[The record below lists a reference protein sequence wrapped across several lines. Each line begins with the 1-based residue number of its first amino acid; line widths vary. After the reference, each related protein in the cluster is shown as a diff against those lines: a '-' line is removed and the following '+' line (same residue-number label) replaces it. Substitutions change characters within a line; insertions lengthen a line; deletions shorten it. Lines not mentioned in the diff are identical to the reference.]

1 MLRHLTALLT
11 IGLATSAFADGPACA
26 IGPAMT
32 ANSSFVAEPARD
44 DPFHTQAPTYYI
56 NVNASSTQNSEVADD
71 IPSALDGRSIG
82 RVRVYVAEWLA
93 AWQNP
98 AALVVN
104 FYDGQCPPPADA
116 VATYVIPWG
125 NVDAQ
130 LVLEQSPRTVYMVD
144 ALIDPPFLIESPN
157 SIGIACLI
165 GWTAQ
170 PWTGVCLTT
179 PPAVYGCGECYWSY
193 ASAGYPRWT
202 LMYAGIGAHADLAY
216 SLWEPET
223 GVPEDEPGR
232 QTTTWGGIKT
242 LYR

>member
-1 MLRHLTALLT
+1 VEKAKGFVEFSKFSMKIFNDVVLANKQYVDIILNGPYSLKIHSM
-11 IGLATSAFADGPACA
+11 GLVDE
-26 IGPAMT
+26 
-32 ANSSFVAEPARD
+32 N
-44 DPFHTQAPTYYI
+44 
-56 NVNASSTQNSEVADD
+56 NK
-71 IPSALDGRSIG
+71 
-82 RVRVYVAEWLA
+82 
-93 AWQNP
+93 
-98 AALVVN
+98 VN

-202 LMYAGIGAHADLAY
+202 LIYAGIGMHADLAY

-223 GVPEDEPGR
+223 GVPENEPVR
-232 QTTTWGGIKT
+232 QLTTWGRVKT